1 MRGRPAR
8 IVVWALAHRRA
19 VLAAWGVLLLAALPG
34 LPRLEQENSAE
45 VFFLAGT
52 PEEARYREFTATFGG
67 DEVTRLVLS
76 GPGLWTGTGL
86 AWLGAL
92 EERAAALPGVDGVSG
107 LTGRFGG
114 AGWPPDD
121 PEALRAAAR
130 ADSLA
135 RALGWIDAHG
145 EVATLLVSTHPRPRR
160 ESALLDAALGALL
173 AEPPPGVSATAL
185 GPRTLDA
192 AFDAY
197 GAEIARRFL
206 PLLAL
211 LSLLLLALSF
221 RDGAGAFLPFSLVAA
236 ALLPL
241 LGAMGYLGVRF
252 NLVLAILPP
261 LLFVI
266 ALASAVHLLVRCRE
280 REAAGEEGAAATLA
294 TYAEKGRALAWT
306 AASTALGFAA
316 LAGSPVGPVR
326 SLGLWAAAGCGLLAA
341 GAFTLFPVLLA
352 ATHTRRALPERRV
365 ERWAARLGRRLA
377 EWAAARRGAVLA
389 LFALAAL
396 AAAAGL
402 PRLKS
407 ESNALAY
414 LPAEH
419 PVRREI
425 ADLERRGIGLSTVE
439 MVVAAESDLGEP
451 EPLARLAA
459 LAAELAAEPLAL
471 SALSPAELFTAAAET
486 SPLAGFLPAEAVV
499 SELRTLLR
507 EEPAAAGPL
516 SGWLAPNGRRARL
529 TLFVPTVGHAEL
541 APLRAAAE
549 AAARRAFPEAT
560 VELTGRFPLLLDMH
574 RHLLATL
581 GGSLA
586 VAVPALFAVFWLL
599 LGSPGLALR
608 ALLPNLW
615 PVLLVFGGM
624 GWAGVPLDLATV
636 MVASVTLGLV
646 VDDTLHSLAR
656 HREEAR
662 ALGGRAAIVR
672 RLERSA
678 PAYLLT
684 GLILCLGFGVC
695 ALSEFAPTARFGL
708 LSAAAVAL
716 AVVADL
722 LLLPALFG
730 GE

>member
-1 MRGRPAR
+1 MA
-8 IVVWALAHRRA
+8 
-19 VLAAWGVLLLAALPG
+19 
-34 LPRLEQENSAE
+34 
-45 VFFLAGT
+45 
-52 PEEARYREFTATFGG
+52 
-67 DEVTRLVLS
+67 
-76 GPGLWTGTGL
+76 
-86 AWLGAL
+86 
-92 EERAAALPGVDGVSG
+92 
-107 LTGRFGG
+107 
-114 AGWPPDD
+114 
-121 PEALRAAAR
+121 
-130 ADSLA
+130 
-135 RALGWIDAHG
+135 
-145 EVATLLVSTHPRPRR
+145 
-160 ESALLDAALGALL
+160 
-173 AEPPPGVSATAL
+173 
-185 GPRTLDA
+185 
-192 AFDAY
+192 
-197 GAEIARRFL
+197 
-206 PLLAL
+206 
-211 LSLLLLALSF
+211 
-221 RDGAGAFLPFSLVAA
+221 
-236 ALLPL
+236 
-241 LGAMGYLGVRF
+241 
-252 NLVLAILPP
+252 
-261 LLFVI
+261 
-266 ALASAVHLLVRCRE
+266 
-280 REAAGEEGAAATLA
+280 
-294 TYAEKGRALAWT
+294 
-306 AASTALGFAA
+306 
-316 LAGSPVGPVR
+316 
-326 SLGLWAAAGCGLLAA
+326 
-341 GAFTLFPVLLA
+341 LA
-352 ATHTRRALPERRV
+352 AT
-365 ERWAARLGRRLA
+365 
-377 EWAAARRGAVLA
+377 
-389 LFALAAL
+389 
-396 AAAAGL
+396 AGL
-402 PRLKS
+402 PRLRS

-414 LPAEH
+414 LPEEH
-419 PVRREI
+419 PVRRQI

-439 MVVAAESDLGEP
+439 MVVAAQSDLGEP

-459 LAAELAAEPLAL
+459 LASELASEPLVL

-516 SGWLAPNGRRARL
+516 SGWLAPDGHRARL
-529 TLFVPTVGHAEL
+529 TLFVPSIGHTEL